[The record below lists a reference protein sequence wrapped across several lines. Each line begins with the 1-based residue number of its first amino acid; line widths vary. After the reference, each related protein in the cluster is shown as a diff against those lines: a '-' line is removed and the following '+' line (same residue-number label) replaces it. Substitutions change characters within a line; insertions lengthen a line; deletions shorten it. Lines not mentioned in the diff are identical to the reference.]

1 MTYSSSLH
9 NLGTNCPETG
19 GELSRNWGRIV
30 QRLGANRLGLIVFG
44 ASCLTFFCFSCFTLR
59 RPRSRR
65 PSLKNTR
72 ASLLKMTSKCWF
84 QSWKSTS
91 SPTLCSVFVSLLG
104 LNWFWME
111 KITMYMRNVADVKN
125 LLHGSWNDH
134 LFFERATFLYLIL
147 GKSIHLVK
155 K

>member
-1 MTYSSSLH
+1 MTVTASKEVI
-9 NLGTNCPETG
+9 GRTG
-19 GELSRNWGRIV
+19 GLVKLGFSALHIGISVWVLTQQLSSITRSLSKRMWPRS
-30 QRLGANRLGLIVFG
+30 F
-44 ASCLTFFCFSCFTLR
+44 CFTLR

-72 ASLLKMTSKCWF
+72 VSLLKMTSKCWF
-84 QSWKSTS
+84 QSWKS
-91 SPTLCSVFVSLLG
+91 SVFVSLLE

-111 KITMYMRNVADVKN
+111 KLQCIYAMADVKN